1 MSMVYQMTSTA
12 PSGKTAGASKSSGT
26 SAPDGVTGTFDQTLA
41 QSMNGGVANASTSES
56 PESLSSNPLVFTFA
70 SLEEGEQT
78 SLMEL
83 LSSLF
88 DDLDS
93 LDETL
98 ENDPTLAAELQ
109 SIIQQLYVLLNG
121 VETGETADENETVPT
136 GAAASSPLAIHLQE
150 HPAAARFVLQD
161 VLTQMAAK
169 FTEPD
174 GAVVKNATELK
185 HLLQTLQDRL
195 DQAGVPL
202 NSNKGWTEL
211 KSIVNAFAVV
221 NNQTEGAQSNAGQSN
236 AGQFKSN
243 VSGMQSNTLTLQS
256 AVVDNAREASGSIE
270 SGESQ
275 PDGAD
280 QNRIITAG
288 ELSLRSSGTLAAKP
302 AEPVMQASQFSK
314 EMTQFVINKLDIVHQ
329 KGFSEATI
337 SLRPEH
343 LGKLDV
349 QISIQNG
356 QLVARFM
363 TEHAMAKDMIEQQMS
378 QLRTSLV
385 AQGIQ
390 VERIEVT
397 QNSSVGS
404 QMYQDGGRQPGGN
417 SREQR
422 RSREREEQTDDSIT
436 VANLQEELRNWRSE
450 HAEESDL
457 PRDSFTAEA

>member
-56 PESLSSNPLVFTFA
+56 PESLSSNPLVFSFA
-70 SLEEGEQT
+70 SLEEGEQK

-121 VETGETADENETVPT
+121 AETGETADENETVPT
-136 GAAASSPLAIHLQE
+136 EAAASSPLAIHLEE

-174 GAVVKNATELK
+174 GAVVKNTTELK

-211 KSIVNAFAVV
+211 KSMVDAFAVV
-221 NNQTEGAQSNAGQSN
+221 NDQTEGAQSNAGQL
-236 AGQFKSN
+236 KSN
-243 VSGMQSNTLTLQS
+243 VSGPQSNTLTLQS
-256 AVVDNAREASGSIE
+256 AMADNASEAGGSIG

-275 PDGAD
+275 LDGAD

-378 QLRTSLV
+378 QLRTSLA

-457 PRDSFTAEA
+457 PRDSFTAKA

>member
-12 PSGKTAGASKSSGT
+12 QSGKTAGASKSSGT
-26 SAPDGVTGTFDQTLA
+26 SAPDGVTGTFDQTLT

-56 PESLSSNPLVFTFA
+56 PESLSSNPLVFSFA

-98 ENDPTLAAELQ
+98 ENDPTLAVELQ

-121 VETGETADENETVPT
+121 AETGETADENETVPT
-136 GAAASSPLAIHLQE
+136 EAAASSPLAIHLEE

-174 GAVVKNATELK
+174 GAVVKNTTELK

-211 KSIVNAFAVV
+211 KSMVDAFAVV
-221 NNQTEGAQSNAGQSN
+221 NDQTEGAQSN

-243 VSGMQSNTLTLQS
+243 VSGPQSNTLTLQS
-256 AVVDNAREASGSIE
+256 AMADNASEAGGSIE

-275 PDGAD
+275 LDGAD

-457 PRDSFTAEA
+457 PRDSFTAKA

>member
-26 SAPDGVTGTFDQTLA
+26 SAPDGVTGTFDQTLT

-56 PESLSSNPLVFTFA
+56 PESLSSNPLVFSFA

-121 VETGETADENETVPT
+121 AETGETADENETVPT
-136 GAAASSPLAIHLQE
+136 EAAASSPLAIHLEE

-174 GAVVKNATELK
+174 GAVVKNTTELK

-211 KSIVNAFAVV
+211 KSMVDAFAVV
-221 NNQTEGAQSNAGQSN
+221 NDQTEGAQSNAGQL
-236 AGQFKSN
+236 KSN
-243 VSGMQSNTLTLQS
+243 VSGPQSNTLTLQS
-256 AVVDNAREASGSIE
+256 AMADNASEAGGSIE

-275 PDGAD
+275 LDGAD

-457 PRDSFTAEA
+457 PRDSFTAKA

>member
-1 MSMVYQMTSTA
+1 MSIVYQMTSTA

-26 SAPDGVTGTFDQTLA
+26 SAPDGVTGTFDQTLT
-41 QSMNGGVANASTSES
+41 QSMNGGVANAGTSES
-56 PESLSSNPLVFTFA
+56 AESLSSNPLVFTFA
-70 SLEEGEQT
+70 SLEEGEQS

-88 DDLDS
+88 NDLDS

-98 ENDPTLAAELQ
+98 ENDPSLAAELQ

-121 VETGETADENETVPT
+121 AETGETADENETVPT

-174 GAVVKNATELK
+174 GAVVKNTTELK

-211 KSIVNAFAVV
+211 KSIVDTFAVV
-221 NNQTEGAQSNAGQSN
+221 NDQTEGVQSNAGQL
-236 AGQFKSN
+236 KSN

-256 AVVDNAREASGSIE
+256 AVADNAREAGGSIE

-275 PDGAD
+275 LDGAD

-457 PRDSFTAEA
+457 PRDSFTAKV

>member
-12 PSGKTAGASKSSGT
+12 SSGKTAGASKSSGT

-56 PESLSSNPLVFTFA
+56 PESLSSNPLVFSFA

-88 DDLDS
+88 NDLDS

-98 ENDPTLAAELQ
+98 ENDPSLAAELQ
-109 SIIQQLYVLLNG
+109 SIIQQLYVLLNSA
-121 VETGETADENETVPT
+121 ETGETADENETVPT
-136 GAAASSPLAIHLQE
+136 GAAASSSLAIHLQE

-161 VLTQMAAK
+161 VLTQVAAK

-174 GAVVKNATELK
+174 SAVVKNTTELK

-195 DQAGVPL
+195 GQAGVPL

-211 KSIVNAFAVV
+211 KSMVDTFAVV
-221 NNQTEGAQSNAGQSN
+221 NDQTEGAQSNVGQL
-236 AGQFKSN
+236 KSN

-256 AVVDNAREASGSIE
+256 AVADNAREAGGSIE

-275 PDGAD
+275 LDGAD

-457 PRDSFTAEA
+457 PHDSFTAQA

>member
-26 SAPDGVTGTFDQTLA
+26 SAPDGVTGTFDQTLT

-56 PESLSSNPLVFTFA
+56 PESLSSNPLVFSFA

-98 ENDPTLAAELQ
+98 ENDPTLAVELQ

-121 VETGETADENETVPT
+121 AETGETADENETVPT
-136 GAAASSPLAIHLQE
+136 EAAASSPLAIHLEE

-174 GAVVKNATELK
+174 GAVVKNTTERK

-211 KSIVNAFAVV
+211 KSMVDAFAVV
-221 NNQTEGAQSNAGQSN
+221 NDQTEGAKSN

-243 VSGMQSNTLTLQS
+243 VSGPQSNTLTLQS
-256 AVVDNAREASGSIE
+256 AMADNASEAGGSIE
-270 SGESQ
+270 SGEIQ
-275 PDGAD
+275 LDGAD

-378 QLRTSLV
+378 QLRTSLA

-457 PRDSFTAEA
+457 PRDSFTAKA

>member
-12 PSGKTAGASKSSGT
+12 PTGKTTGASKSAGT
-26 SAPDGVTGTFDQTLA
+26 SAPDGVTGTFDQTLT

-70 SLEEGEQT
+70 SLEDGEQT

-88 DDLDS
+88 NDLDS

-121 VETGETADENETVPT
+121 AETGETADENETVPT

-211 KSIVNAFAVV
+211 KSMVDAFAVV
-221 NNQTEGAQSNAGQSN
+221 NDQTKGAQSN

-243 VSGMQSNTLTLQS
+243 VSGMQSNTLTWQS
-256 AVVDNAREASGSIE
+256 AVADNAREAGGSIE

-275 PDGAD
+275 PNGAD

-457 PRDSFTAEA
+457 PRDSFTAKA